1 MNTQEKVALVAR
13 NTQEIV
19 SVDELSALFEAKD
32 HPHAYIGFAPTG
44 AMHVGHMIPIR
55 KIVDFLKAGC
65 QFTFLI
71 ADLHAY
77 LDDNKSP
84 WELLDARFEVYKQ
97 STIGILESF
106 GAPLERVQFVRGS
119 DFEFER
125 SYMENVLQMVGDVT
139 LHRAKRAAS
148 EVVRFKDDPKLG
160 GFVYPLLQIEDVYAL
175 NADIA
180 LGGIDQRGIYM
191 LGRDLAPRMNR
202 EKYVCVFTP
211 LLPGLTGAKMSS
223 SDASS
228 KIELLDDEAT
238 VRKKVNKAHCPAG
251 EVEGNGVLAFLEH
264 VIFPLKM
271 DAGEVFVIDRPEK
284 FGGSVSFDS
293 FEALKDAFVSGEL
306 HPADVKQGLAR
317 ELTLLLGVV
326 QQHLSPD
333 VMSRAYPDGH

>member
-1 MNTQEKVALVAR
+1 MDVQEKVALIAR
-13 NTQEIV
+13 NTQEVV
-19 SVDELSALFEAKD
+19 SVDELEAVFARKD

-65 QFTFLI
+65 EFTFLI

-97 STIGILESF
+97 STMGILEAF
-106 GAPLERVQFVRGS
+106 GAPLERVNFVRGS

-139 LHRAKRAAS
+139 LNRAKRAAS
-148 EVVRFKDDPKLG
+148 EVVRFKEDPKLG

-175 NADIA
+175 KADIA

-191 LGRDLAPRMNR
+191 LGRDLAPRLNR

-228 KIELLDDEAT
+228 KIELLDDEKT
-238 VRKKVNKAHCPAG
+238 VSKKVNKAHCPAG

-264 VIFPLKM
+264 VVFPLKV
-271 DAGEVFVIDRPEK
+271 DAGEEFIIERPEK
-284 FGGSVSFDS
+284 FGGNVSFS
-293 FEALKDAFVSGEL
+293 SYAALEEQFVSGAL
-306 HPADVKQGLAR
+306 HPADVKQGLAQ
-317 ELTLLLGVV
+317 ELTVLLAVV
-326 QQHLSPD
+326 QKRLSAD
-333 VMSRAYPDGH
+333 LMRSAYPE

>member
-1 MNTQEKVALVAR
+1 MDIDVKVALIAQ

-19 SVDELSALFEAKD
+19 SEDELRELFAKKD

-65 QFTFLI
+65 EFTFLI

-84 WELLDARFEVYKQ
+84 WALLDARFEAYKQ
-97 STIGILESF
+97 SVVGILHAF
-106 GAPLERVQFVRGS
+106 GAPIDRVNFVRGS
-119 DFEFER
+119 DFEFQR
-125 SYMENVLQMVGDVT
+125 DYMENVLQMVGDVT
-139 LHRAKRAAS
+139 LNRAKRAAS
-148 EVVRFKDDPKLG
+148 EVVRFKEDPKLG

-223 SDASS
+223 SDVAS
-228 KIELLDDEAT
+228 KIELLDT
-238 VRKKVNKAHCPAG
+238 PKQVVKKVNKAHCPAG
-251 EVEGNGVLAFLEH
+251 EVEGNGVLAFLQH
-264 VIFPLKM
+264 VVFPQKV
-271 DAGEVFVIDRPEK
+271 DKGEPFTIERPEK
-284 FGGSVSFDS
+284 FGGNISFASYKELEQD
-293 FEALKDAFVSGEL
+293 FVSGSL
-306 HPADVKQGLAR
+306 HPADIKQGLAA
-317 ELTLLLGVV
+317 ELNTLLAVV
-326 QQHLSPD
+326 SEHLSED
-333 VMSRAYPDGH
+333 VMRAAYPE